1 MLAPGFMN
9 SVYGAVE
16 TQSTLR
22 LCCLSQPTFDI
33 SFVQWPPSTITQFA
47 LLMTV
52 NRNAVGQ
59 STVTH
64 CFIRFDNDITAGH
77 LAHRAGRSFDVWFVM
92 TQRVIW
98 LTDHRVR

>member
-1 MLAPGFMN
+1 
-9 SVYGAVE
+9 
-16 TQSTLR
+16 
-22 LCCLSQPTFDI
+22 
-33 SFVQWPPSTITQFA
+33 
-47 LLMTV
+47 MTV

-77 LAHRAGRSFDVWFVM
+77 LAHRAGRSFDIWFVM

-98 LTDHRVR
+98 ITDHRVR